1 MRRRRRNPTIA
12 APAPPRSAIAPNH
25 RRFSSFIPEVP
36 PAPVAGNPDGTT
48 SVVVVV
54 AGTVVVVAA
63 AVVFLARDAVVVALA
78 VFVVGLA
85 VVVVGLTV
93 VVVGLTVVV
102 VGLAVVVVGLAV
114 VVVGLAVVVVGLT
127 VVVVGL
133 TVVVVGLAVVVV
145 VGADTLQV
153 GTVIVFESKVTA
165 PFWASSRPATVAPV
179 SSVIDVNARVVPTKL
194 VFVPSVSELPTTQKT
209 LQAWAPFSSKILLD
223 DAVITVDAASKMK
236 TVDGSPCPLSVSVPV
251 SPKVPAAEL

>member
-1 MRRRRRNPTIA
+1 MIA

-25 RRFSSFIPEVP
+25 RRFASFVPEVP
-36 PAPVAGNPDGTT
+36 PPPVAGNPDGTT
-48 SVVVVV
+48 SVVAVVV
-54 AGTVVVVAA
+54 GSVEVVDLTVVVV
-63 AVVFLARDAVVVALA
+63 VGSVVVVDLP
-78 VFVVGLA
+78 VVVVRAA
-85 VVVVGLTV
+85 VVVVDLTVVVVRAVVVVVDLTV
-93 VVVGLTVVV
+93 VVVGA
-102 VGLAVVVVGLAV
+102 AVVVV
-114 VVVGLAVVVVGLT
+114 
-127 VVVVGL
+127 
-133 TVVVVGLAVVVV
+133 
-145 VGADTLQV
+145 ADARHV
-153 GTVIVFESKVTA
+153 GTVIVLASMVTA
-165 PFWASSRPATVAPV
+165 PFRASSRPTTVAPV